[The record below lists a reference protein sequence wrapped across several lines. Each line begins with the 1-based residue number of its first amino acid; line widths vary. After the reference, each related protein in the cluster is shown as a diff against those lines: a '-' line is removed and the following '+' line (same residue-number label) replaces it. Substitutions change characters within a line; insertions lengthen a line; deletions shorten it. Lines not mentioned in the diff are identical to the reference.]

1 MSRALALSLG
11 TLPANLLQALL
22 LGILLPGCG
31 GGCAGDPA
39 GADAGRRP
47 NILLIYTDDQR
58 FDSLS
63 ITGNPWIETP
73 NLDRIASEGVLFQ
86 RAYVTTSRCCPA
98 RVSMLTGKVAHVH
111 GVWNNHPDRDFLLD
125 HRTVADVLQAAGYR
139 TAWIGKWHLPNEGGG
154 PVRGFDH
161 WVSYEGP
168 GSHFGQPLNVNGE
181 TRATEGFQ
189 ADRLTDLA
197 LEFLASERDVEQPF
211 FLTLAFKNPHVP
223 LTPAARHAGL
233 LAERKIPLPASAA
246 DPPERLPLF
255 YRRLARESR
264 HSIDDPQ
271 TFDREARA
279 YWELVL
285 SIDDNVGRVL
295 EALEASGELQHT
307 LVVATTDNGQ
317 LMGEHGLQ
325 QKGLSYEPSIRVP
338 LAMRLPGEIPAG
350 TVTDRLALNV
360 DLMPT
365 LLELAGVSVPED
377 LQGTSL
383 APLWRDPAAAWRER
397 FLYLA
402 PGFGQGAVVERAVVE
417 ARWKY
422 VHIDVE
428 GQREELL
435 FDLHADPDEREN
447 LARDPAHTAELERL
461 REAMRAE
468 LERLGA

>member
-1 MSRALALSLG
+1 MTRAV
-11 TLPANLLQALL
+11 ALL
-22 LGILLPGCG
+22 LGVLLVVLLLRWG
-31 GGCAGDPA
+31 GDSAGHPSGD
-39 GADAGRRP
+39 DAGRRP

-73 NLDRIASEGVLFQ
+73 HLDRIAREGVLFQ
-86 RAYVTTSRCCPA
+86 RAYVTTSRCCPG
-98 RVSMLTGKVAHVH
+98 RVSMLTGKYAHVH
-111 GVWNNHPDRDFLLD
+111 GVWNNHPERDFLLD
-125 HRTVADVLQAAGYR
+125 HRTVADVLQDAGYR

-168 GSHFGQPLNVNGE
+168 GSHFDQPLNVNGVLR
-181 TRATEGFQ
+181 TTEGFQ

-197 LEFLASERDVEQPF
+197 LEFLAGEREADQPF

-223 LTPAARHAGL
+223 LTPAARHAGR
-233 LAERKIPLPASAA
+233 LAGQTIPLPASAG
-246 DPPERLPLF
+246 DPLESLPMF
-255 YRRLARESR
+255 YGGLRRSSR

-271 TFDREARA
+271 TFDEDARA
-279 YWELVL
+279 YYELVL
-285 SIDDNVGRVL
+285 SIDENVGRVL
-295 EALEASGELQHT
+295 AALKASGELQRT

-317 LMGEHGLQ
+317 LLGEHGLQ

-350 TVTDRLALNV
+350 TVTDQLVLNV
-360 DLMPT
+360 DLLPT
-365 LLELAGVSVPED
+365 LLELAGASLPEG
-377 LQGTSL
+377 LQGASL
-383 APLWRDPAAAWRER
+383 TPLWRDPAAAWRQR

-402 PGFGQGAVVERAVVE
+402 PAFGQGAVVERALVE

-422 VHIDVE
+422 VKIEAE
-428 GQREELL
+428 GKREEVL
-435 FDLHADPDEREN
+435 FDLHADPDERHN
-447 LARDPAHTAELERL
+447 LARDPAHAAELERL

-468 LERLGA
+468 MERLGV